1 MKKNSFIKKVLGI
14 STFIVIIIVITIF
27 ILLYIPQK
35 TYDDEYFG
43 IETIKSTIDYNNNGI
58 DDFTDI
64 LLGARKDAK
73 NKPKYIDKYYY
84 GGYPPENEGVC
95 TDVIWRAFYNAG
107 YELREMVDSHIKY
120 FPELYPEINGNPDKN
135 IDFRRVQN
143 LKIFFDN
150 NATSYSLDPNDI
162 EQWQAGDIVI
172 FGKYPNHIGIISDK
186 RNSKGVPY
194 LIHNAGQRNREENK
208 LVGYSIK
215 HPIVG
220 HYRFE

>member
-1 MKKNSFIKKVLGI
+1 MKKRGFAKKGLVMIIFVG
-14 STFIVIIIVITIF
+14 IVIVMTVSM
-27 ILLYIPQK
+27 LAYIPQK

-43 IETIKSTIDYNNNGI
+43 IETVKSTVDYNGNGV

-64 LLGARKDAK
+64 LLGARKDAE
-73 NKPKYIDKYYY
+73 NKPKYVDKYYD

-107 YELREMVDSHIKY
+107 YELREMVDSHIKS
-120 FPELYPEINGNPDKN
+120 FPELYPNINGKPDKN

-143 LKIFFDN
+143 LKVFFDN
-150 NATSYSLDPNDI
+150 NAASYSLDPNDI
-162 EQWQAGDIVI
+162 EEWQPGDIVI
-172 FGKYPNHIGIISDK
+172 FGDDYNHIGIISDK
-186 RNSKGVPY
+186 RNSKGIPY
-194 LIHNAGQRNREENK
+194 LIHNVGQRNREENM
-208 LVGYSIK
+208 LVGYSVK